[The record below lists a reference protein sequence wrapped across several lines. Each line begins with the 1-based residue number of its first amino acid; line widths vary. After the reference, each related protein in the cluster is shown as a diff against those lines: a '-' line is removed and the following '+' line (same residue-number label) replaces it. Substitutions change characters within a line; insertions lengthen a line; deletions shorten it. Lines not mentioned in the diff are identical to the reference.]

1 MKNMIEITD
10 LTKTY
15 GKHRGVENVSFSV
28 KKGEIFGFLGPNG
41 AGKSTTIRS
50 MLGLIR
56 YGKGQ
61 IRICGLDAQRDKEK
75 ILQRVGYMPSEAWF
89 YPGMTIREVL
99 KLSADVRKMDCS
111 KEAGMLCERLQVDEK
126 RKISE
131 LSLGNRKKVS
141 IVCAMQHKPELFVFD
156 EPTSGLDPLM
166 QNVFFEL
173 IKEYVEQGAT
183 CMLSTH
189 VLSEVRNHCDRVAIM
204 REGKLIVTDTVEHL
218 LASKTKRIKMI
229 RDGESLDFIYKD
241 DLNNLY
247 KELKDHNIED
257 ILIEEPSI
265 EEVFMH
271 YYEKGEDQ
279 NVCNI

>member
-56 YGKGQ
+56 YDKGQ
-61 IRICGLDAQRDKEK
+61 IHICGLDAQRDKEK

-131 LSLGNRKKVS
+131 LSVGNRKKVS

>member
-1 MKNMIEITD
+1 MKNVIEISN
-10 LTKTY
+10 LTKNY

-28 KKGEIFGFLGPNG
+28 KEGEIFGFLGPNG

-50 MLGLIR
+50 MLGLIK
-56 YGKGQ
+56 YDQGQ
-61 IRICGLDAQRDKEK
+61 ICINGFDAIKDREK
-75 ILQRVGYMPSEAWF
+75 ILQEIGYMPSEAWF
-89 YPGMTIREVL
+89 YPGMTIKDVL
-99 KLSADVRKMDCS
+99 RFSADVRKADCS
-111 KEAGMLCERLQVDEK
+111 AEAEMLCEMLQIDVK

-141 IVCAMQHKPELFVFD
+141 IVCAMQHKPKLFVFD

-173 IKEYVEQGAT
+173 IKKYVNEGAT

-189 VLSEVRNHCDRVAIM
+189 VLSEVRSHCDRVAIM
-204 REGKLIVTDTVEHL
+204 REGKLVVTDTVEHL
-218 LASKTKRIKMI
+218 LASKSKRIRMI
-229 RDGESLDFIYKD
+229 RDGEKIDFIYKD

-247 KELKDHNIED
+247 KELEGHNIED

-271 YYEKGEDQ
+271 YYDREE
-279 NVCNI
+279 N

>member
-56 YGKGQ
+56 YDKGQ
-61 IRICGLDAQRDKEK
+61 IRICGLDAQKDKEK

-111 KEAGMLCERLQVDEK
+111 KEAGMLCERLQIDAK

-173 IKEYVEQGAT
+173 IKEYVGQGAT

-279 NVCNI
+279 DVCNI